1 MIILPQFLQMKE
13 ITNEPE
19 TQRKRREKQVLDNFA
34 TEIELLDLRGE
45 SQEAKYQQIDAKMVE
60 EIDKRTSGQLQINV
74 KKLWQ
79 KDCDR
84 NADISK
90 RRWESRNAPWLTNYG
105 EGFKKKYEDKNPY
118 IKQEGPQQTYAQ
130 IVANNNG
137 RNQSPRGPSRYPVP
151 APRPAVNQTQ

>member
-34 TEIELLDLRGE
+34 TEIALLDLRGE
-45 SQEAKYQQIDAKMVE
+45 SQEENYQQIDAKMAE
-60 EIDKRTSGQLQINV
+60 EIDKRTLGQLQKNV

-79 KDCDR
+79 QDCDR

-90 RRWESRNAPWLTNYG
+90 RRW
-105 EGFKKKYEDKNPY
+105 
-118 IKQEGPQQTYAQ
+118 
-130 IVANNNG
+130 
-137 RNQSPRGPSRYPVP
+137 
-151 APRPAVNQTQ
+151 